1 MNMAKTRLIRVLVFI
16 LLFALLLPTCSIGE
30 SGYRKLKSGD
40 RGTDVLALKDRLYDL
55 GYITSKN
62 YSDDYNSNTVK
73 RIKELQKKNGLKAT
87 GVATPELQELIFSD
101 QCIAKNGKKA
111 ATGTHDGS
119 QNSTGN
125 TPAAFV
131 MPAPAG
137 KNAPELDADGFLDSD
152 EPYVWASRESGEWSY
167 VSRDIHI
174 EIRQRVDK
182 SVPHKWLEA
191 AIRYRDPAFFGAMI
205 NLATEENPTPS
216 GTFMSKPTTIAKN
229 YQAVFAF
236 SDDFFSYRYFNKM
249 KPGIIIRNGR
259 VWSEKTLRGDA
270 KQWPPLDV
278 MALFND
284 GSMKTFESD
293 SHTAQEYLDMG
304 VVSTFAFGPIL
315 VENGAP
321 SADLKKWRTTDRAP
335 RMAMGITADGTVL
348 AIDCLGRRKDA
359 VGVTITWLAD
369 KLVELGAVEAINL
382 DGGNTTCMIFMGDV
396 INRPK
401 DVKEK
406 DLRTVNG
413 LIGVREA
420 LADE

>member
-1 MNMAKTRLIRVLVFI
+1 MKNTNTRFNHILAI
-16 LLFALLLPTCSIGE
+16 LLLFVLLIPA
-30 SGYRKLKSGD
+30 SGVCGSTYRELKRGD
-40 RGTDVLALKDRLYDL
+40 RGEDVLALKDRLYDL
-55 GYITSKN
+55 GYIASKN
-62 YSDDYNSNTVK
+62 YGDDYNHNTVQ
-73 RIKELQKKNGLKAT
+73 RIKDLQKKNGLKAT

-111 ATGTHDGS
+111 AEFLPSSSEDTAD
-119 QNSTGN
+119 ST
-125 TPAAFV
+125 PVFV

-137 KNAPELDADGFLDSD
+137 KNPPELDADGFCDAD
-152 EPYVWASRESGEWSY
+152 EPYIWASRENGEWTY
-167 VSRDIHI
+167 VSRDIHV
-174 EIRQRVDK
+174 EVRQRVDK
-182 SVPHKWLEA
+182 CVPHKWLEA

-205 NLATEENPTPS
+205 NLSTEENPTPS
-216 GTFMSKPTTIAKN
+216 GTFMSKPTTIARN
-229 YQAVFAF
+229 YNAIFAF

-249 KPGIIIRNGR
+249 KPGIIIRNGQI
-259 VWSEKTLRGDA
+259 WSEKTLRGNA

-278 MALFND
+278 MALFAD

-293 SHTAQEYLDMG
+293 AHTAQEYLDMG

-315 VENGAP
+315 VENGSP
-321 SADLKKWRTTDRAP
+321 SEDLKKWRTTDRAP

-348 AIDCLGRRKDA
+348 AVDCLGRRKDA

-401 DVKEK
+401 DTKEK

-413 LIGVREA
+413 LIGVREVG
-420 LADE
+420 D